1 MRNNQ
6 PVTNVEHKL
15 KEGAFIVS
23 MTDPQG
29 RISYVNDEFIRISGF
44 TESELLGQPHN
55 MVRHPEMPAAAFA
68 DLWATAKSGRP
79 WYGLVKNRCKNGD
92 YYWVDANVTPVLEGG
107 QVAGYVSIRSK
118 PSQSQVREAERVYQL
133 LNQGKS
139 PAETVILRWM
149 PLGGWSTRARLRA
162 GFAVILCLFGLVAT
176 VEMAAFARIGSGLKE
191 LQDGGKS
198 TEDAKK
204 RMAELSEVANSNI
217 WFMILAGGAAVAAG
231 ISVSSLLLRSL
242 RLQLGG
248 DVETALDVTRKI
260 AAGDMTLEIDTAPG
274 DTTSLLATM
283 RNMQSSLK
291 GMINRVRFDGARVS
305 ESAESFASATQQI
318 AGTSRELARNSED
331 GRNSVERMASAMTE
345 LSASLVEVAANVK
358 ASQLQAQEAVLATEA
373 GDRSGAAAMAA
384 MTKVEEATNQV
395 VHAVRVIQEIARQT
409 NLLSLNAAIEAAKAG
424 AQGKGFAVVAEEV
437 RKLAER
443 SAQSAREIAG
453 LIEVSNEAVAQ
464 GKATVQDAVRA
475 LGDIREHIG
484 QVTSMALEI
493 SAAAEEQAR
502 ASAEVAQQVELSA
515 QKATE
520 NASASVQL
528 SATTDMTHANSES
541 LARTAEGITSLAR
554 QFKT

>member
-15 KEGAFIVS
+15 KDGAFIVS

-29 RISYVNDEFIRISGF
+29 RITYVNDEFIRISGF
-44 TESELLGQPHN
+44 TEPELIGQPHN

-68 DLWATAKSGRP
+68 DLWSTAKSGKP

-92 YYWVDANVTPVLEGG
+92 FYWVDANVTPVLEGG

-133 LNQGKS
+133 LNQGKT
-139 PAETVILRWM
+139 PAETVIRRWM

-162 GFAVILCLFGLVAT
+162 GFALILALFGLVAT
-176 VEMAAFARIGSGLKE
+176 VEMAAFARIGTGIKE
-191 LQDGGKS
+191 LQDGGRPGEES
-198 TEDAKK
+198 RK
-204 RMAELSEVANSNI
+204 RMAELSELASANI
-217 WFMILAGGAAVAAG
+217 WFMIIAGGAAVAAG
-231 ISVSSLLLRSL
+231 VAVSSLLLRSL

-248 DVETALDVTRKI
+248 DVETALEVTRKI

-291 GMINRVRFDGARVS
+291 GMINRVRFDGGRVS
-305 ESAESFASATQQI
+305 ESAESFATATQQI

-345 LSASLVEVAANVK
+345 LSASIIEVAANVK

-424 AQGKGFAVVAEEV
+424 ASGKGFAVVAEEV

-464 GKATVQDAVRA
+464 GKATVQDAVHA

-493 SAAAEEQAR
+493 SAAAEEQSR

-541 LARTAEGITSLAR
+541 LARTAEGISSLAR